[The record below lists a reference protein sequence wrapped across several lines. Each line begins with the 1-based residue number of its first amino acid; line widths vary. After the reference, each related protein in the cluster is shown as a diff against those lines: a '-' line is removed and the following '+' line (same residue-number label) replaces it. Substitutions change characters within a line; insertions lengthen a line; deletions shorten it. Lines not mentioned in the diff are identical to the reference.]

1 MPSWA
6 RCPLFSARPRRRS
19 CSTAATSSLQRP
31 RLGSMIK
38 TTKSPPSTMFSNG
51 RLRENGAKP
60 TTTPLEKEE
69 EGKGRR
75 RTQYVAAPACAHA
88 PTCCAPPWPFV
99 LFVSY
104 TSTCVHIHPHVLHIY
119 IYMHHIYI
127 IHIQFVA
134 LRLWPSA
141 SPFAVLGQCLGLLRL
156 WSGSCVVGI
165 RMPSGPPAALPHVL
179 AMTLSAPA
187 FLPSTFGRFLSPLGS
202 SQRSLVI
209 DPPRARSPH

>member
-1 MPSWA
+1 
-6 RCPLFSARPRRRS
+6 
-19 CSTAATSSLQRP
+19 
-31 RLGSMIK
+31 
-38 TTKSPPSTMFSNG
+38 
-51 RLRENGAKP
+51 
-60 TTTPLEKEE
+60 
-69 EGKGRR
+69 
-75 RTQYVAAPACAHA
+75 
-88 PTCCAPPWPFV
+88 
-99 LFVSY
+99 
-104 TSTCVHIHPHVLHIY
+104 
-119 IYMHHIYI
+119 MHHIYI

-165 RMPSGPPAALPHVL
+165 RMPSGPPAALLHVL